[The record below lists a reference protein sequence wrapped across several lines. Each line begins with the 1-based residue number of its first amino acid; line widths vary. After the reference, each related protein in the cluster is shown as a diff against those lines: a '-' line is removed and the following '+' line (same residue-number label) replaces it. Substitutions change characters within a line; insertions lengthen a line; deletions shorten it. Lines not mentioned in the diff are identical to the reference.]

1 MSAPAQS
8 SAEVASSP
16 SAGLAG
22 VVSAVA
28 NSRPHSATASDDLPV
43 VGVCWRGKYEI
54 TAALAAEGGAQVW
67 AGRTV
72 DGGQAVVLRAFR
84 PAEPDVRSQAWSKV
98 SGIDSPHLQHARDSQ
113 RAGEWRVE
121 IADALPGVPLNEWRA
136 SRPSI
141 AVPTVKAVVG
151 QIAEALGALHAFE
164 LVHLNVRPESI
175 FVEGDG
181 ADVLCRV
188 GGLDALTSFDRT
200 EPLPAVVDP
209 FYAPPE
215 ALGLNVHVPGPG
227 LCAWD
232 WWSLGRVIQELILGR
247 HIVTQLAKPNSGAAD
262 LRSRAEALLLEAD
275 PKEPRAGAVETMTGL
290 EAQQGLLLRGL
301 LTSAK
306 EARWTGDNVD
316 RWVRALPVKEHYATP
331 RTDTHFRWRGRPCT
345 VPEIAAVLQSAD
357 HWSDN
362 GVQLFEATTPG
373 TLAHF
378 LRWSTNQSAANDQLT
393 SALELAESLPLK
405 MSSPAAQ
412 REVVTAV
419 SLLQLSAGKLVW
431 RGRNFEAA
439 TVSAMFS
446 ELGETDALMVL
457 QALTTRSTA
466 LQIERIDPAAGR
478 FLTELGRTVSDAEAI
493 LRRHGWLAAHDAA
506 AHAKL
511 FRLAVDSTPNL
522 RAIRE
527 TLAQTFAGSDH
538 AAMEKIFKA
547 ANIGRAEMVVI
558 GWGAAEPARYKFF
571 THAEAARR
579 RAETVRA
586 RGAEIAQALT
596 WVQLERALNVGRIV
610 FGGWD
615 AFFLTWG
622 LAGAVVA
629 LLWPGV
635 LGLAYAAIP
644 MLAALGVRYFFAA
657 RNAHALREHVAD
669 IQWSWRDG
677 PARCRRELRV
687 AGRGAAA
694 AALESELESV
704 RKDLV
709 TLKDVQPPPVPLP
722 PLPTFASV
730 RFAGTMAWV
739 LFGLFVLIG
748 GWRVYSH
755 PVSFQGIKTAWAVPP
770 PEVKADAKAATAAAK
785 ETTEEKSSDV
795 KVTWPFRPGDSA
807 AKAVVL
813 SADSATS
820 EQSEAAAKRGREIVA
835 PFLPDTVSTLIFV
848 PVSAGSESAVM
859 IFDGKRGE
867 LYNDQVYKL
876 AFAPI
881 PRSWVEVSGRKGIYL
896 ER

>member
-8 SAEVASSP
+8 SAEAALSSSP
-16 SAGLAG
+16 GLVG
-22 VVSAVA
+22 VVSAGA
-28 NSRPHSATASDDLPV
+28 NSRSPSGPGGADLPV
-43 VGVCWRGKYEI
+43 VGSCWRGKYEI
-54 TAALAAEGGAQVW
+54 SAALAAADGAPAW
-67 AGRTV
+67 TGRAV
-72 DGGQAVVLRAFR
+72 DGGQAIVLRAFR
-84 PAEPDVRSQAWSKV
+84 PVEPGARAQAWSKV

-121 IADALPGVPLNEWRA
+121 IADALSGTPLNQWRA
-136 SRPSI
+136 SQTSI
-141 AVPTVKAVVG
+141 AASTIKAVVG

-164 LVHLNVRPESI
+164 LVHLNIRPESI
-175 FVEGDG
+175 FVEGEG

-188 GGLDALTSFDRT
+188 GGLDMLTSFDRT
-200 EPLPAVVDP
+200 EPLPAAVDP

-232 WWSLGRVIQELILGR
+232 WWSLGRVIQELVLGR
-247 HIVTQLAKPNSGAAD
+247 HIVAQLAEAD
-262 LRSRAEALLLEAD
+262 GTSSELRSRAEALLLEAD
-275 PKEPRAGAVETMTGL
+275 PQEPRAGAVETMAGL
-290 EAQQGLLLRGL
+290 ETQLGLLLRGL

-345 VPEIAAVLQSAD
+345 VPEIAAVLQSAE

-362 GVQLFEATTPG
+362 GVQLYEATTPG

-378 LRWSTNQSAANDQLT
+378 LRWSTNHSTAAEQLA

-412 REVVTAV
+412 REVVIAV
-419 SLLQLSAGKLVW
+419 ALLQLSAGKLVW
-431 RGRNFEAA
+431 RGRPFDAGI
-439 TVSAMFS
+439 VSAMFT

-466 LQIERIDPAAGR
+466 LQIERIDPAAGHI
-478 FLTELGRTVSDAEAI
+478 LTELGRTVSDAEAI

-506 AHAKL
+506 ANAKL
-511 FRLAVDSTPNL
+511 FRLAVDSPANL
-522 RAIRE
+522 RAARE
-527 TLAQTFAGSDH
+527 ALVQSFAGSDH
-538 AAMEKIFKA
+538 PAMEKIFKA
-547 ANIGRAEMVVI
+547 ANPGRAEMVVMA
-558 GWGAAEPARYKFF
+558 WAAAEPARYKFF
-571 THAEAARR
+571 TQAEAARR
-579 RAETVRA
+579 RAEAVRA
-586 RGAEIAQALT
+586 RGAEITQALT
-596 WVQLERALNVGRIV
+596 WVQLDRALKAGRIV
-610 FGGWD
+610 FGDWG

-622 LAGAVVA
+622 IAGAVVA
-629 LLWPGV
+629 LLWPGMI
-635 LGLAYAAIP
+635 GFAYAAIP
-644 MLAALGVRYFFAA
+644 ILVALGMRYFFAS
-657 RNAHALREHVAD
+657 RNACAVREYVAD
-669 IQWSWRDG
+669 LQWSWRDG
-677 PARCRRELRV
+677 PARCQRELQV
-687 AGRGAAA
+687 AGRGVAADVLA
-694 AALESELESV
+694 SELDSV
-704 RKDLV
+704 RQELV
-709 TLKDVQPPPVPLP
+709 TLKDVQPPPTPLP
-722 PLPTFASV
+722 PLPTFGSV
-730 RFAGTMAWV
+730 RFAGMMAWA
-739 LFGLFVLIG
+739 LFGLFVAVG

-755 PVSFQGIKTAWAVPP
+755 PVSFSGLKTAWSTSTPP
-770 PEVKADAKAATAAAK
+770 VKPVAQAATATAK
-785 ETTEEKSSDV
+785 ESAEEKSSDI
-795 KVTWPFRPGDSA
+795 KVTWPYRPGDSP

-820 EQSEAAAKRGREIVA
+820 EQSDAAAKRGREIVA

-848 PVSAGSESAVM
+848 PVPAGNETAVM

-896 ER
+896 EQ